1 LTAPSEGACNPRGAH
16 RGQHKQCKDNHLSDI
31 VKRFQLNSIRLGV
44 ASLLISSVLLT
55 ALSILSFP
63 SNTKLKSS
71 MNSEPSTVLILSDFD
86 VRKALPMNLAIDVNE
101 QGFGVLNLYNLF

>member
-1 LTAPSEGACNPRGAH
+1 
-16 RGQHKQCKDNHLSDI
+16 
-31 VKRFQLNSIRLGV
+31 
-44 ASLLISSVLLT
+44 
-55 ALSILSFP
+55 
-63 SNTKLKSS
+63 